1 MIIHKKGWLKDMG
14 TMMIAIMA
22 IFMMVFANF
31 LILFARQKQ
40 GWLRNAVSLIAY
52 LLLLPIALLIFI
64 VLFS

>member
-1 MIIHKKGWLKDMG
+1 MG